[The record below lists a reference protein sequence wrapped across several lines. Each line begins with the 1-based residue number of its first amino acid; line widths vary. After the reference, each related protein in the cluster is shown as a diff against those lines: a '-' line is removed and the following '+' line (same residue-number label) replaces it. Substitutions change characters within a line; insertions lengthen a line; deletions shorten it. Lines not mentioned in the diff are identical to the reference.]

1 MSNYERAWNKWKKNL
16 RTEIENVKKNQM
28 EIMQLKNIII
38 EMKTQLMDSTEERER
53 TEDGI
58 SELENRTIEIT

>member
-1 MSNYERAWNKWKKNL
+1 
-16 RTEIENVKKNQM
+16 M

-38 EMKTQLMDSTEERER
+38 EIKTQLMDSTEERER

>member
-1 MSNYERAWNKWKKNL
+1 
-16 RTEIENVKKNQM
+16 M

-38 EMKTQLMDSTEERER
+38 EMKTQLVDSTEERER
-53 TEDGI
+53 TEDRI

>member
-1 MSNYERAWNKWKKNL
+1 MNVHEISGKKNL

-38 EMKTQLMDSTEERER
+38 EMKTQLMDSTEERGR